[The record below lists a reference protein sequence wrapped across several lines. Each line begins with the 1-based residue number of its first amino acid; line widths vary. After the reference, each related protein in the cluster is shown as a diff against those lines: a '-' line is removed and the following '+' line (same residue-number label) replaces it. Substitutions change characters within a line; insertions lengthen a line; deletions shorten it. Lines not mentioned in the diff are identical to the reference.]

1 MQTVPES
8 LDGDTLLDRLR
19 GSGLQLAVVVDEY
32 GGTAGLVTLED
43 LVEEIVGDV
52 RDEHDRGEVNP
63 VRPLGRESWMVS
75 GLLRDDELADATG
88 FRMPPGDYETLAGLV
103 LSPARPDPGG
113 QRRGQGGWLADHRD
127 GHGPAPGGGAA
138 GGADPGPGA
147 GGEPGGGGEQM
158 TGGAAIFV
166 AVFLLILNAFFVGA
180 EFALVSA
187 RRDRLEAMAERGV
200 DRARI
205 VMRAAEHTSM
215 MMAGAQLGITLCTI
229 GLGALGEPTVAY
241 YLESLLRPARA
252 CRPRCMHALAFAVA
266 LVIVSILHIVLGE
279 MVTKNIAIAAPEQT
293 AMWLTPVLVGWI
305 RLIRPLIALLNV
317 TANGILRLMNVEP
330 KDEVESAHTPDELA
344 NMIADS
350 RREGLLDQAEHRRLT
365 QTLSSAERTVADVL
379 VPLDEVETVPHPP
392 TVGDIEEAVNR
403 TGFSR
408 FPVRMPD
415 GRLNGYLHVKDVLDQ
430 ADADPSTPVPYHR
443 VRGLPEI
450 PADSRL
456 DEALAALRRAR
467 SHVAKAVAADRTVLG
482 VVALED
488 LVEEYVGT
496 VRDGTHTDPD
506 T

>member
-1 MQTVPES
+1 
-8 LDGDTLLDRLR
+8 
-19 GSGLQLAVVVDEY
+19 
-32 GGTAGLVTLED
+32 
-43 LVEEIVGDV
+43 
-52 RDEHDRGEVNP
+52 
-63 VRPLGRESWMVS
+63 
-75 GLLRDDELADATG
+75 
-88 FRMPPGDYETLAGLV
+88 
-103 LSPARPDPGG
+103 
-113 QRRGQGGWLADHRD
+113 
-127 GHGPAPGGGAA
+127 
-138 GGADPGPGA
+138 
-147 GGEPGGGGEQM
+147 M
-158 TGGAAIFV
+158 TGGVAILV

-180 EFALVSA
+180 EFAIVSA

-200 DRARI
+200 DRARMVI
-205 VMRAAEHTSM
+205 RAAENTSM

-229 GLGALGEPTVAY
+229 GLGALGEPTVAF
-241 YLESLLRPARA
+241 YLEGLLHPLGLPAA
-252 CRPRCMHALAFAVA
+252 VLHAIAFAVA
-266 LVIVSILHIVLGE
+266 LMIVSVLHIVLGE
-279 MVTKNIAIAAPEQT
+279 MVTKNIAIAAPEKT
-293 AMWLTPVLVGWI
+293 AVWLTPVLVGWI
-305 RLIRPLIALLNV
+305 RLIRPVIAALNAA
-317 TANGILRLMNVEP
+317 ANGILRLLRVEP

-365 QTLSSAERTVADVL
+365 QTLSSAERTVAEVL

-430 ADADPSTPVPYHR
+430 ADQDPSTPVPYHR

-467 SHVAKAVAADRTVLG
+467 SHVAKAVGPDRTVLG